1 MHQALETHRVFLRR
15 WAGAALLWSMLAS
28 MPLHGAAP
36 ACDRSPILVR
46 DTTLWTPS
54 GPTPQRDVL
63 FVDDRV
69 VSIARA
75 GSLKAVDAARVIDGK
90 GQTLLPGLIDLHLH
104 LGVPGGLPDSAS
116 ASPARHWQITGRQ
129 LLRSGVTSGRTHMTT
144 FAAAALLRKDA
155 ADPCSALPR
164 LHFSGPEMAG
174 GSAQTD
180 TPNFAGVRSADD
192 AAAKVRRAAEAGFE
206 WVSLY
211 DAGKFLPGELSAI
224 TAAARH
230 AGIRLMAPIGSADEM
245 SALLHAGVATIDDID
260 TTSAMHYPRCLLRT
274 LKEGLPGVTL
284 VPTVGYA
291 FRLQAYDHDPRL
303 LETESNYEFLT
314 PAEKDFVASTARE
327 ALTKDGY
334 VVNNRRVYATLR
346 PKFRQLLA
354 SGMPV
359 ATGTDVGS
367 AAHFQAGGIWWELEA
382 WRAFGARPREAITAA
397 TATAARVLRDGRAG
411 ILRRG
416 AHADFVLYAGDVEH
430 GAFELARVRAVARGG
445 VLFVRDGAWVGTQRS
460 VD

>member
-1 MHQALETHRVFLRR
+1 
-15 WAGAALLWSMLAS
+15 
-28 MPLHGAAP
+28 
-36 ACDRSPILVR
+36 
-46 DTTLWTPS
+46 
-54 GPTPQRDVL
+54 
-63 FVDDRV
+63 
-69 VSIARA
+69 
-75 GSLKAVDAARVIDGK
+75 
-90 GQTLLPGLIDLHLH
+90 
-104 LGVPGGLPDSAS
+104 
-116 ASPARHWQITGRQ
+116 
-129 LLRSGVTSGRTHMTT
+129 
-144 FAAAALLRKDA
+144 
-155 ADPCSALPR
+155 
-164 LHFSGPEMAG
+164 
-174 GSAQTD
+174 
-180 TPNFAGVRSADD
+180 
-192 AAAKVRRAAEAGFE
+192 
-206 WVSLY
+206 
-211 DAGKFLPGELSAI
+211 
-224 TAAARH
+224 
-230 AGIRLMAPIGSADEM
+230 MAPIGSADEM

-260 TTSAMHYPRCLLRT
+260 TTSAMHYPRGLLRT